1 MIRLDGA
8 TVLLQWATG
17 GLAFLWIT
25 TRHRLVGLGYGWL
38 LRLTFAI
45 VAIGAVAASR
55 FTEVVPVRDA
65 ASVGVALAATFAF
78 VVSFL
83 RRKAGVRE
91 QRLASEKKKARI
103 QSMMAKTAA
112 AKAVA
117 DSASSGSVG
126 SGLVVEKTNIDSAST
141 QRVDTPGTSPRNTA
155 TDHFGATVNQ
165 LSAIEKTGVIANGGA
180 SRTFSAAAEGA
191 GRVSIPAGLQGGD
204 AIAAALARAASA
216 KNAAKNSR
224 VLDPLEALENL
235 EALGGEI
242 ATATMEMRD
251 QFGRLSAEVE
261 NEMVDGPEF
270 PPVLDLI
277 APAIGFIGLVA
288 AGWAGGGNQW
298 LALARTLVGALF
310 LGAVTDAMLLGHW
323 YLVQP
328 GLSRK
333 PIGELNT
340 WLLRIWPLEVALLLV
355 PTGMISV
362 LNGTISDSYG
372 GMLGWFW
379 VACALTTG
387 ILGFVTHLALKERF
401 YSAVMAA
408 TGFLYLAI
416 LTAFGTDLVA
426 RAILAS

>member
-38 LRLTFAI
+38 MRLTFAI
-45 VAIGAVAASR
+45 IAIGAVVASR
-55 FTEVVPVRDA
+55 FTQVVPVRDV

-78 VVSFL
+78 VVSFV

-91 QRLASEKKKARI
+91 QRLAAEKKKARI
-103 QSMMAKTAA
+103 QAMMSKA
-112 AKAVA
+112 AVA
-117 DSASSGSVG
+117 SALSDTSVAQPQTEILG
-126 SGLVVEKTNIDSAST
+126 AHSA
-141 QRVDTPGTSPRNTA
+141 QAPGASPRPTTPVPIGAIDTHLSAPEENEMA
-155 TDHFGATVNQ
+155 TDVPFAGTLGATTEGVSA
-165 LSAIEKTGVIANGGA
+165 LSVTVDAPAN
-180 SRTFSAAAEGA
+180 
-191 GRVSIPAGLQGGD
+191 LQGGE
-204 AIAAALARAASA
+204 AISAALARAAST
-216 KNAAKNSR
+216 KNAAKPSR
-224 VLDPLEALENL
+224 VVDPLDSLEALSET
-235 EALGGEI
+235 

-277 APAIGFIGLVA
+277 APAIGFIGLIA
-288 AGWAGGGNQW
+288 AGWAGGGNHW
-298 LALARTLVGALF
+298 LAIARTLVGALF
-310 LGAVTDAMLLGHW
+310 LGAVSDAMLLGHW

-328 GLSRK
+328 GLSRR

-362 LNGTISDSYG
+362 LNGTISDNYG

-387 ILGFVTHLALKERF
+387 ILGYVTRLALKERF

-408 TGFLYLAI
+408 TGLLYLAI

-426 RAILAS
+426 RAILAA